1 MVGGGSRAIQKG
13 ERAVMARA
21 GRAVKSEEGQSRP
34 APVVKRNG
42 AKRTRRT
49 SAGCLGGRDR
59 EARGKRTSRTCSRGT
74 RGERRERAEREQE
87 EEKEDGRCVCSDG
100 TSGNEMHRNTRIY
113 RGYERRRRRPERT
126 EGCSEGV
133 KKRGERNSDSR
144 DARTAASLWCAKLPH
159 DI

>member
-1 MVGGGSRAIQKG
+1 MPAAWEEEIGRREGNGPL
-13 ERAVMARA
+13 ERA
-21 GRAVKSEEGQSRP
+21 
-34 APVVKRNG
+34 
-42 AKRTRRT
+42 
-49 SAGCLGGRDR
+49 L
-59 EARGKRTSRTCSRGT
+59 
-74 RGERRERAEREQE
+74 AEREGKGGSKRSESRKRRE
-87 EEKEDGRCVCSDG
+87 EEEEEDGRCVCSDG

-113 RGYERRRRRPERT
+113 RGYERRRRRLERT